1 MDLCRRNFLKFT
13 GVSALS
19 AEGVRSLNAQNPPLI
34 IDTHAHLFS
43 SDEKRYPP
51 RGNPARPPGGAGT
64 LERLRREVEANHVRG
79 VCAVQ
84 VSGFYGFDNRFICD
98 AAKANP
104 GWMAG
109 VCTLDPDDPHSPE
122 LLAQYKREY
131 GIRGM
136 RSVPSRRG
144 KLDHPGVRALW
155 KSALDQGIVINLL
168 TRAGLADEADRLLQD
183 FPDLPVALDHSLQ
196 LEAGP
201 RVNETL
207 AALRKLSKHKDVY
220 TKVSFIGNGPQGCL
234 DGYPCRSFHEVCLE
248 VIHIFGPERCAWGSH
263 FPQESYSPK
272 LTYSQALR
280 IFTEVLPLSEEARAA
295 VLGGTAKKLWF
306 KEW

>member
-1 MDLCRRNFLKFT
+1 MDIRRRNFLKFT

-19 AEGVRSLNAQNPPLI
+19 AGGVRGLNAQAPPLI

-64 LERLRREVEANHVRG
+64 LERLRREVDANHVRG

-122 LLAQYKREY
+122 LLAQYKKEY

-136 RSVPSRRG
+136 RSVPSRSG

-183 FPDLPVALDHSLQ
+183 FPGLPVVLDHSLQ

-201 RVNETL
+201 RVSETL
-207 AALRKLSKHKDVY
+207 AALRKLSKHKNVH
-220 TKVSFIGNGPQGCL
+220 TKISFIGNGPQGCQ
-234 DGYPCRSFHEVCLE
+234 DGYPCGSFHEVCLE

-263 FPQESYSPK
+263 FPQETYSPK

-280 IFTEVLPLSEEARAA
+280 IFSEVLPLSEEARAA
-295 VLGGTAKKLWF
+295 VLGGTAKRLWF

>member
-1 MDLCRRNFLKFT
+1 MDLCRREFLQLT

-19 AEGVRSLNAQNPPLI
+19 AGGVGGLNAQNPPLI
-34 IDTHAHLFS
+34 IDAHAHLFS
-43 SDEKRYPP
+43 ADEQRYPP
-51 RGNPARPPGGAGT
+51 RSNPVRPPAGAGT

-84 VSGFYGFDNRFICD
+84 VSGFYGFDNRLICD

-109 VCTLDPDDPHSPE
+109 VCTLDPDDPRSPA
-122 LLAQYKREY
+122 LLVQYKREY

-136 RSVPSRRG
+136 RSVPSRSG
-144 KLDHPGVRALW
+144 KLDDPGVRALW
-155 KSALDQGIVINLL
+155 KTAMEQGIVINLM
-168 TRAGLADEADRLLQD
+168 TRAGLADEADRLLRD
-183 FPDLPVALDHSLQ
+183 FPGLPVALDHSLQ

-207 AALRKLSKHKDVY
+207 AALRKLSKHKNVR
-220 TKVSFIGNGPQGCL
+220 TKVTFIGNGPQGCL

-280 IFTEVLPLSEEARAA
+280 IFSGVLPLNDEARAA
-295 VLGGTAKKLWF
+295 MLGGTARKLWF
-306 KEW
+306 PEW